1 MSTKSTSNATRASI
15 ICLTCDFKKTA
26 RTIADE
32 LNVKVKIVLKIVR
45 QFRTS
50 GQINAKRRGG
60 ANNATKLSAE
70 MKSYLVQT
78 VEEDCTVTL
87 AEMKEKCMDRF
98 NVSVSASTISRCLA
112 GFYFTFKR
120 LHSVPVRSLSQQLR
134 EETRSYATRIS
145 QILVA
150 RQRFFFVDETGFQV
164 CNAIFL
170 RSSKAQ
176 PKSCMS
182 HNCSKIS

>member
-1 MSTKSTSNATRASI
+1 MSTKNTPNATRASI
-15 ICLTCDFKKTA
+15 ISLACDFEKTA

-32 LNVKVKIVLKIVR
+32 LNVKVATVRKIVR
-45 QFRTS
+45 QFRS
-50 GQINAKRRGG
+50 SRQINAKRRGG
-60 ANNATKLSAE
+60 VNNATKLSAE

-78 VEEDCTVTL
+78 VKEVCTVTL

-98 NVSVSASTISRCLA
+98 NVSVSASTISRCQA

-134 EETRSYATRIS
+134 EERRSYAARIS

-150 RQRFFFVDETGFQV
+150 RQRFF
-164 CNAIFL
+164 
-170 RSSKAQ
+170 S
-176 PKSCMS
+176 
-182 HNCSKIS
+182 